1 MNGSKTF
8 SKIDIGETIVLR
20 GSKFPFN
27 FEYWKYVLNPR
38 VERHRSL
45 SKDIGVV
52 LHKLSHIF
60 KIFENISDDYM
71 ISDLVM
77 Y

>member
-27 FEYWKYVLNPR
+27 FEYWKYVLKEVPG
-38 VERHRSL
+38 VQRHRSG
-45 SKDIGVV
+45 SKDIGV
-52 LHKLSHIF
+52 
-60 KIFENISDDYM
+60 IS
-71 ISDLVM
+71 IKHSILFRNN
-77 Y
+77 

>member
-27 FEYWKYVLNPR
+27 FEYWKYVLNVR
-38 VERHRSL
+38 N
-45 SKDIGVV
+45 
-52 LHKLSHIF
+52 F
-60 KIFENISDDYM
+60 
-71 ISDLVM
+71 DLNGKWSNRQGQILAGNCGHVM
-77 Y
+77 